1 MKYCTTKIKW
11 DKRKNKHIN
20 MMIIDNISI
29 TIPKEKTNGLVV
41 HCIGIIPNTL
51 EQFSVGTN
59 KWLIEKDLRTNK
71 TKVDHLS
78 IAFYIKLL
86 MIY

>member
-11 DKRKNKHIN
+11 DKRKKKQIN
-20 MMIIDNISI
+20 IMIIDNISI
-29 TIPKEKTNGLVV
+29 TITKEKTNGT
-41 HCIGIIPNTL
+41 NTL

-59 KWLIEKDLRTNK
+59 KWLIEKDFRTNK

>member
-11 DKRKNKHIN
+11 DKKKKKQIN
-20 MMIIDNISI
+20 IMIIDNISI
-29 TIPKEKTNGLVV
+29 TITKEKTNGT
-41 HCIGIIPNTL
+41 NTL
-51 EQFSVGTN
+51 EQFSIGTN
-59 KWLIEKDLRTNK
+59 KWLLEKDFRTNK

-78 IAFYIKLL
+78 IAFYIKIL